1 MHCYG
6 NECLKPNQIYN
17 IISFQ
22 NSHAA
27 HRKFWKILDKNLFM
41 PVDQILD
48 SLRLLYDKKL
58 NLTTIYIFQKII
70 LLSIKMIKE
79 ENFKGKQLN

>member
-1 MHCYG
+1 
-6 NECLKPNQIYN
+6 
-17 IISFQ
+17 
-22 NSHAA
+22 
-27 HRKFWKILDKNLFM
+27 M